1 MTECFVAPIAVTQA
15 SRAVIAVASAA
26 RATALATGV
35 PPTVFTAARA
45 VAADR
50 SAAVVAAHRLLGR
63 RDIPTIP
70 ATRTLPVIERD
81 VGAACVVGLQ
91 DLANEHEEVVDPALL
106 KCPADS
112 QAALSFAKRL
122 ILHVWMRHAAV
133 VCCGSRLQSSD
144 AVGMSSAEFGK
155 FERNLETSQ
164 LDAVQC
170 GGQSHG
176 RKRSLTLVVANLVK
190 LLVQGCNFTP
200 NVSQRWR
207 SGVQQPSIY
216 GASQLAQLLDRL
228 PE

>member
-81 VGAACVVGLQ
+81 VGAACVVGFQ

-133 VCCGSRLQSSD
+133 GCCGSRLQSSD
-144 AVGMSSAEFGK
+144 AVGMSSAEIGK
-155 FERNLETSQ
+155 LKRNLETSQ

-170 GGQSHG
+170 DGRSHG
-176 RKRSLTLVVANLVK
+176 RKRLLAGIVANLIK
-190 LLVQGCNFTP
+190 LLGQRRNFTP
-200 NVSQRWR
+200 NVSQRR
-207 SGVQQPSIY
+207 RLGVCLLSIN
-216 GASQLAQLLDRL
+216 GASQLTQLINHL